1 MSSKFLNF
9 LATYAAVGV
18 ATGLTSSALA
28 AKHKAIHQ
36 TTFVG
41 KDESVAFAIAE
52 AKENLKNGSLE
63 KAKKALRGI
72 EGQTKNQ
79 ILRLAVSSLRASMS
93 EALGHWADA
102 FFYSSQAIDSYN
114 ELIQDSRVD
123 DKIRWNGAVR
133 ELFFVAMKN
142 SILAGLSS
150 ESIRLFGRYKY
161 FLSND
166 LLTTDEE
173 LILKRLADEQRR
185 VSRDKEAQTV
195 EALIFRNYPFISQS
209 LRESLVP
216 DTVCRL
222 DEQLEA
228 KQDKQEFAADL
239 IQQLGNT
246 EDTKNFSFA
255 LVGLADAYRKIAYP
269 IDALSGQQKNELLD
283 LVEWLQ
289 SVREYEPALD
299 ITNKLILSQSFEP
312 PFTRDRLISIHA
324 RNLNGN
330 HRPVEAASF
339 YRNLILQYPETDIA
353 NVARPKYVLSL
364 HYAQKYLDVVR
375 EASSLAG
382 IVRPRD
388 VSWRTF
394 WAHYLGK
401 NYSLALSTSADD
413 LKKLRQP
420 RFNYWRARAYE
431 SDGRYEVAKKVFNQI
446 PATIDS
452 ALYALFA
459 QSRIK
464 SGPLKPPQSQR
475 SGVSLAARGLSS
487 SFELSDTT
495 TLRRKKRSAEKLK
508 GFGALLS
515 AGFGDL
521 VRGPLKLA
529 FQKKGGSE
537 LATALVEAGDAYS
550 VVRRAAYKERIRGD
564 VPLGN
569 DGLWRGFVKKNATA
583 MEMLYPLPHA
593 DLIADAAEAFSIS
606 PWLILGIMRAESLY
620 QPTVVSSV
628 GARGLMQIMP
638 TTGARIAELTGYP
651 NFEPAHLD
659 RPEVSIAFGAWYLA
673 RLLNYYDHHLPLAIA
688 GYNAGPEAIDRWI
701 SEKKTMKLDEFLED
715 IPYEQTRNYVSK
727 VLSNMEIYSRVYSGG
742 ARGIRVDPLV
752 SLPEPRKNM
761 EMF

>member
-1 MSSKFLNF
+1 DAKLEARQNNYQF
-9 LATYAAVGV
+9 AA
-18 ATGLTSSALA
+18 
-28 AKHKAIHQ
+28 
-36 TTFVG
+36 
-41 KDESVAFAIAE
+41 
-52 AKENLKNGSLE
+52 
-63 KAKKALRGI
+63 
-72 EGQTKNQ
+72 
-79 ILRLAVSSLRASMS
+79 
-93 EALGHWADA
+93 
-102 FFYSSQAIDSYN
+102 
-114 ELIQDSRVD
+114 ELIR
-123 DKIRWNGAVR
+123 
-133 ELFFVAMKN
+133 
-142 SILAGLSS
+142 
-150 ESIRLFGRYKY
+150 
-161 FLSND
+161 
-166 LLTTDEE
+166 
-173 LILKRLADEQRR
+173 
-185 VSRDKEAQTV
+185 
-195 EALIFRNYPFISQS
+195 
-209 LRESLVP
+209 
-216 DTVCRL
+216 
-222 DEQLEA
+222 
-228 KQDKQEFAADL
+228 
-239 IQQLGNT
+239 QLGNT
-246 EDTKNFSFA
+246 EDTKNFAFA
-255 LVGLADAYRKIAYP
+255 LVGLADAYRKINYP
-269 IDALSGQQKNELLD
+269 IDSLSGQQKTELLD

-312 PFTRDRLISIHA
+312 PFTRDRLISLHA

-339 YRNLILQYPETDIA
+339 YRNLILHYPETDIA
-353 NVARPKYVLSL
+353 NSARPKYVLSL
-364 HYAQKYLDVVR
+364 HYAQKYIDVAR

-401 NYSLALSTSADD
+401 NFSLALSTSADD

-431 SDGRYEVAKKVFNQI
+431 SDGRYEDAKRVFSQI

-452 ALYALFA
+452 ALYALFSQA
-459 QSRIK
+459 RLK

-475 SGVSLAARGLSS
+475 SGLSLAARGLH
-487 SFELSDTT
+487 SFELSDTA
-495 TLRRKKRSAEKLK
+495 TLRRKKRSTEKLK
-508 GFGALLS
+508 GFGVLLS
-515 AGFGDL
+515 AGFGTL
-521 VRGPLKLA
+521 VRGPLKIAFDKTGDSDLA
-529 FQKKGGSE
+529 
-537 LATALVEAGDAYS
+537 LALVEAGDAYS
-550 VVRRAAYKERIRGD
+550 VVRRAAYKSRIRGE
-564 VPLGN
+564 VPLGKE
-569 DGLWRGFVKKNATA
+569 GSWRGFMRKNSPV

-659 RPEVSIAFGAWYLA
+659 KPEVSIAFGAWYLA

-701 SEKKTMKLDEFLED
+701 DEKKTMKLDEFLED
-715 IPYEQTRNYVSK
+715 IPYEQTRGYVSK
-727 VLSNMEIYSRVYSGG
+727 VLSNMEIYSRVYSDG
-742 ARGIRVDPLV
+742 ARGIRVDPMV

>member
-1 MSSKFLNF
+1 LN
-9 LATYAAVGV
+9 
-18 ATGLTSSALA
+18 
-28 AKHKAIHQ
+28 
-36 TTFVG
+36 
-41 KDESVAFAIAE
+41 
-52 AKENLKNGSLE
+52 
-63 KAKKALRGI
+63 
-72 EGQTKNQ
+72 
-79 ILRLAVSSLRASMS
+79 
-93 EALGHWADA
+93 
-102 FFYSSQAIDSYN
+102 
-114 ELIQDSRVD
+114 
-123 DKIRWNGAVR
+123 
-133 ELFFVAMKN
+133 
-142 SILAGLSS
+142 
-150 ESIRLFGRYKY
+150 
-161 FLSND
+161 ND

-173 LILKRLADEQRR
+173 LILKRLSDELRR
-185 VSRDKEAQTV
+185 VSKEKEAQTV
-195 EALIFRNYPFISQS
+195 EALIFKNYPFISQS
-209 LRESLVP
+209 LRETLVP

-222 DEQLEA
+222 DAKLEA
-228 KQDKQEFAADL
+228 RQNNYQFAAEL

-246 EDTKNFSFA
+246 EDTKNFAFA
-255 LVGLADAYRKIAYP
+255 LVGLADAYRKINYP
-269 IDALSGQQKNELLD
+269 IDSVSGQQKTELLD

-312 PFTRDRLISIHA
+312 PFTRDRLISLHA

-339 YRNLILQYPETDIA
+339 YRNLILHYPETDIA
-353 NVARPKYVLSL
+353 NSARPKYVLSL
-364 HYAQKYLDVVR
+364 HYAQKYIDVAR

-401 NYSLALSTSADD
+401 NFSLALSTSADD

-431 SDGRYEVAKKVFNQI
+431 SDGRYEDAKRVFSQI

-452 ALYALFA
+452 ALYALFSQA
-459 QSRIK
+459 RLK

-475 SGVSLAARGLSS
+475 SGLSLAARGLH
-487 SFELSDTT
+487 SFELSDTA
-495 TLRRKKRSAEKLK
+495 TLRRKKRSTEKLK
-508 GFGALLS
+508 GFGVLLS
-515 AGFGDL
+515 AGFGTL
-521 VRGPLKLA
+521 VRGPLKIAFDKTGDSDLA
-529 FQKKGGSE
+529 
-537 LATALVEAGDAYS
+537 LALVEAGDAYS
-550 VVRRAAYKERIRGD
+550 VVRRAAYKSRIRGE
-564 VPLGN
+564 VPLGKE
-569 DGLWRGFVKKNATA
+569 GSWRGFMRKNLPV

-659 RPEVSIAFGAWYLA
+659 KPEVSIAFGAWYLA

-701 SEKKTMKLDEFLED
+701 DEKKTMKLDEFLED
-715 IPYEQTRNYVSK
+715 IPYEQTRGYVSK
-727 VLSNMEIYSRVYSGG
+727 VLSNMEIYSRVYSDG
-742 ARGIRVDPLV
+742 ARGIRVDPMV